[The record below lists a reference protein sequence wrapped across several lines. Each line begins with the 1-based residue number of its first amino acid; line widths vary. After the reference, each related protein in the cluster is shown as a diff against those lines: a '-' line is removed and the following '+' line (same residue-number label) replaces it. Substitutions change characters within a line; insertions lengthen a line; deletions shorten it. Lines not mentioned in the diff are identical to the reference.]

1 METFAFYL
9 ALATIFIPKKYK
21 KITGYVSFSIFAV
34 TLLWLI
40 SSKILT
46 AIYHVHTYGI
56 GVIFLNNM
64 PRILFSF
71 WQANPFAWLVFL
83 AEKINIDT
91 NIVIIITAII
101 EIIFALFALRANVY
115 LEEENGK
122 KKIKFT
128 FEKFPKKEKK
138 EKIKMENNVSNAE
151 TQATASAQSVGA
163 AENKPISMWGYF
175 GYEILFAMPVIG
187 WIILIVNAIAAKN
200 VNVKNF
206 ARSYFCLLIVA
217 AIIFA
222 LGAGSFISNLSSF
235 GF

>member
-1 METFAFYL
+1 METLAFYL

-21 KITGYVSFSIFAV
+21 KITGIISIAIF
-34 TLLWLI
+34 TLIILWLI
-40 SSKILT
+40 GLK
-46 AIYHVHTYGI
+46 
-56 GVIFLNNM
+56 FLVVNETFATFINNTFT
-64 PRILFSF
+64 ILFSF

-115 LEEENGK
+115 LEKENGK
-122 KKIKFT
+122 KKIKFA

-163 AENKPISMWGYF
+163 VENKPISMWGYF
-175 GYEILFAMPVIG
+175 GYEILFALPVIG

-200 VNVKNF
+200 ENVKNF